1 MIDEKIEIIEYIM
14 QLRISEYI
22 KNNRDMDKKELAKN
36 IDKML
41 EEKENMYNM
50 DKEEL
55 EKVLKKR
62 K

>member
-1 MIDEKIEIIEYIM
+1 MSKENIEIIEYIM
-14 QLRISEYI
+14 QLKISEYI

-55 EKVLKKR
+55 EKILR
-62 K
+62 KGK

>member
-1 MIDEKIEIIEYIM
+1 MIDKKDEIIEYIM

-41 EEKENMYNM
+41 EEKESMYNM

-55 EKVLKKR
+55 EKILR
-62 K
+62 KEK

>member
-1 MIDEKIEIIEYIM
+1 MLDEKIEIIEYIM
-14 QLRISEYI
+14 QLRISDYI
-22 KNNRDMDKKELAKN
+22 KNNRDIDKKELAKN

-55 EKVLKKR
+55 EKILR
-62 K
+62 KEK

>member
-1 MIDEKIEIIEYIM
+1 MMDEKIEIIEYIM

-41 EEKENMYNM
+41 EEKESMYNM

-55 EKVLKKR
+55 EKILR
-62 K
+62 KEK